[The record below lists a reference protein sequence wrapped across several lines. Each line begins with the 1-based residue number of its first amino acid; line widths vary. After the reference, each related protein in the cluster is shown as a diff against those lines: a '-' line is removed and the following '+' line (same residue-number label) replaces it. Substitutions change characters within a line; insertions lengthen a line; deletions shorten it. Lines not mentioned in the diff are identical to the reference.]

1 MSKADLPNN
10 ESNGK
15 IEYRFYSTL
24 PEEAKLIRTEVF
36 MEEQGF
42 KNEFDE
48 DDSRCV
54 HAVILSDGKPAATG
68 RMFPPENGVCVIGR
82 IAARKIF
89 RGKNLGAKTVLL
101 LEEKARE
108 LGAEKIALSAQCRVQ
123 GFYEKLGYTASGEVY
138 SDEYCPHIHM
148 EKLL

>member
-1 MSKADLPNN
+1 MSIVPNN
-10 ESNGK
+10 EGSGK
-15 IEYRFYSTL
+15 FEHRFYSAL

-42 KNEFDE
+42 KNEFDG

-54 HAVILSDGKPAATG
+54 HAVIFLGGKPAATG
-68 RMFPPENGVCVIGR
+68 RLFPPENGVCVIGR
-82 IAARKIF
+82 IAVLKDF
-89 RGKNLGAKTVLL
+89 RGKNLGAETVVLL
-101 LEEKARE
+101 EKKARE

-138 SDEYCPHIHM
+138 SDEFCPHIHM